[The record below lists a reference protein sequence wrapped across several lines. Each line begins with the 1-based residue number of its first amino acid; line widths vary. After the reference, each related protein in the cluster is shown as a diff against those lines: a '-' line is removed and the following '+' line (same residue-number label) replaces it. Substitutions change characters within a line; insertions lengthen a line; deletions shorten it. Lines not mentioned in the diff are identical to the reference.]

1 MKTYSVPVVYQ
12 MYGHVTVQADSIDE
26 AILEAD
32 GAPLP
37 EDGSYI
43 EDSFEVVDV
52 GDIEEI

>member
-1 MKTYSVPVVYQ
+1 MKTYSVPVLYQ

-37 EDGSYI
+37 VNATYI

>member
-1 MKTYSVPVVYQ
+1 

-37 EDGSYI
+37 EDGSYV
-43 EDSFEVVDV
+43 EDSFEVVDI